1 MAYEE
6 TLKSISLDVDS
17 SLGFYTGVPG
27 LPGSTDP
34 NYGKQ
39 YCFVKIVDDHKVGLA
54 VAATDLVIGVLQN
67 KPQVPGQAGTIGFFG
82 VSNIMVAGAVTAGD
96 LLAPDGEGHA
106 VTDAVHGK
114 WVALLDATTAG
125 ELVPALRV

>member
-6 TLKSISLDVDS
+6 SLKSISLDVDAT
-17 SLGFYTGVPG
+17 LGFYTGVSG

-39 YCFVKIVDDHKVGLA
+39 YCFIKIVSAHKVGLA
-54 VAATDLVIGVLQN
+54 TAAGDEVVGILQN
-67 KPQVPGQAGTIGFFG
+67 KPQVPGQAGTVGIFG
-82 VSNIMVAGAVTAGD
+82 VSNVMAAGVLAAGVRIGPD
-96 LLAPDGEGHA
+96 AGGRAIVNATGRWLTLAA
-106 VTDAVHGK
+106 
-114 WVALLDATTAG
+114 ATTAG